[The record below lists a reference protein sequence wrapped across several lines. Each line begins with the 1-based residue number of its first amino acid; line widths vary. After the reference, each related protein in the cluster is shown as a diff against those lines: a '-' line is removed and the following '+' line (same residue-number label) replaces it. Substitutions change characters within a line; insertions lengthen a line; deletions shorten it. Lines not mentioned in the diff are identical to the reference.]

1 MTGELTLRGL
11 VLPVSGTARFLVIK
25 GAYPSYSG
33 HVRDIYKTISFQNG
47 DIKLWL
53 LPIMSY

>member
-33 HVRDIYKTISFQNG
+33 HVRDIYKTISFQND
-47 DIKLWL
+47 DIRL
-53 LPIMSY
+53 